1 MTAPVRVGRT
11 RGRHWV
17 LAGLLLALAGL
28 SAWGVLARV
37 PVYVVALHTP
47 LALDPALQVVMT
59 PVAGQVRVT
68 HLQVGRAVEAGDV
81 LVALDSTAQ
90 RLQLEE
96 AQQHLGAL
104 EAHRTAR
111 RQEGAALEAAWQATT
126 QAAQAAQAEAQSR
139 HDDAVRAL
147 QGAQEKVQRLG
158 PLSPLADLQ
167 AHKTAEETTHRSLQ
181 QLAHAQQVQA
191 AEWRARL
198 AQHQREV
205 VVLEGDLAVAKAR
218 LAQHA
223 SALEGTTLRAASAG
237 RLGAVAALLPGTVVQ
252 AGVWLGVLGPPG
264 AFLVTAAVP
273 PAVAGGHLR
282 AGQPAWL
289 RVASA
294 PGTPAETLPATVAQV
309 AEAGPNVRVRVVLRL
324 SPETLAQW
332 PLQPLAVGTVV
343 VEVDQQAPITLAIR
357 TLSQSLWD
365 GPRTPPVPVLPANG
379 P

>member
-1 MTAPVRVGRT
+1 V
-11 RGRHWV
+11 
-17 LAGLLLALAGL
+17 AGLLLVLAGL

-37 PVYVVALHTP
+37 PVYMVARHTP
-47 LALDPALQVVMT
+47 LTLDQALQVVMT
-59 PVAGQVRVT
+59 PVIGQVRVT
-68 HLQVGRAVEAGDV
+68 HLQVGREVEAGDI

-111 RQEGAALEAAWQATT
+111 RQEGTALEAAWQATA
-126 QAAQAAQAEAQSR
+126 QAAQATQAEAQSR
-139 HDDAVRAL
+139 HDDAVRVL

-167 AHKTAEETTHRSLQ
+167 AQKTTVETTLRSLQ

-191 AEWRARL
+191 AEWGVRL

-205 VVLEGDLAVAKAR
+205 VVLEKDLVVAKAR
-218 LAQHA
+218 LAQRA
-223 SALEGTTLRAASAG
+223 AALEGTTLRASSAG

-252 AGVWLGVLGPPG
+252 AGAWLGILGPRG
-264 AFLVTAAVP
+264 AFLVTVDVP
-273 PAVAGGHLR
+273 SAVAGGRLR

-289 RVASA
+289 RVLSAS
-294 PGTPAETLPATVAQV
+294 GRPAGALPATVAQV
-309 AEAGPNVRVRVVLRL
+309 AEAGPDVSVRVVLRL

-332 PLQPLAVGTVV
+332 PLQPLAVGAVV
-343 VEVDQQAPITLAIR
+343 VAVDQQAPITLAIR
-357 TLSQSLWD
+357 TLAQALWD
-365 GPRTPPVPVLPANG
+365 SPRTPPVPVLPAND